1 MISYLNNGIK
11 KLIVN
16 CFLAFSIIKINSELY
31 LTGIALNR
39 QIKIFVVSK
48 TNKSKAEHFLLQ
60 LFDRILNR

>member
-1 MISYLNNGIK
+1 MISYLNNGVK

-16 CFLAFSIIKINSELY
+16 CFLVFCIIKINSELY

-48 TNKSKAEHFLLQ
+48 TNKSKPEHFLSQ